1 MISIVWFRKD
11 LRLFDNPAL
20 FHAVAESTS
29 VIPIFID
36 EEKAYPLGGA
46 SKWWLHHSL
55 STLSLSLN
63 EKLTFHKGHPLDIL
77 QRICR
82 DTGATQVYWNRR
94 YEPSAIETDKKIK
107 STLEENGIQVKTY
120 NSHLLNEPWTIKNNQ
135 GAYFK
140 VFTPY
145 WKRCMAASTI
155 PACLATPSLEKITSI
170 KGCSLD
176 TLDLLPTKPDWA
188 GGLRKSWVPGESG
201 AQERLLDFID
211 NLSGYKDNRN
221 RPDISATSR
230 LSPHLTW
237 GEISVRQIWY
247 LIHKAIES
255 GQAPEPDALNFL
267 SEIGWREFSY
277 HLLFHIPTLPTQPLQ
292 QKFTT
297 FPWHNNPEAF
307 SLWSKGLTGYPIVDA
322 GMRELWHTGYMHN
335 RVRMIVASFLIKDLL
350 IPWQDG
356 EAWFWDTLVDADL
369 ANNSASWQW
378 AAGCGADASPYFRI
392 FNPVLQGEKFDPK
405 GTYVRRWVP
414 ELANLSDKFIHHPW
428 TASET
433 KLLGAGVRLGH
444 TYPYPM
450 IDHDVARKRALAL
463 YKDLQSM

>member
-1 MISIVWFRKD
+1 MISIVWLRKD

-36 EEKAYPLGGA
+36 EEKAYPVGGA

-63 EKLTFHKGHPLDIL
+63 EKLTFHKGDPLDIL

-188 GGLRKSWVPGESG
+188 GGLRESWVPGESG

-292 QKFTT
+292 QKFTA

-307 SLWSKGLTGYPIVDA
+307 SIWSKGLTGYPIVDA

-378 AAGCGADASPYFRI
+378 VAGCGADASPYFRI
-392 FNPVLQGEKFDPK
+392 FNPILQGEKFDPK

-414 ELANLSDKFIHHPW
+414 ELVNLSDDFIHRPW

-433 KLLGAGVRLGH
+433 KLLGAGIRLGH

-450 IDHDVARKRALAL
+450 IEHDVARKRALAL
-463 YKDLQSM
+463 YKNL